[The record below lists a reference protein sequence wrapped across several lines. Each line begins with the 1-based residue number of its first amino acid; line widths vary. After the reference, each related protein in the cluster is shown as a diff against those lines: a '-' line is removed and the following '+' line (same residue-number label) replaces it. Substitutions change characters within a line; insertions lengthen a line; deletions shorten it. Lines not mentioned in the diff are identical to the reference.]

1 MHVAYATK
9 QKIMKGEFVELY
21 SLLDIHQVNE
31 QENKIVLNNGQ
42 LSFKPVNQNNIFDI
56 QTWLDA
62 FFIFLYEH
70 ILSSPSQPSTNYA
83 KIYSKCKNSC

>member
-62 FFIFLYEH
+62 FFIYMSLYLVAH
-70 ILSSPSQPSTNYA
+70 PDQAQKMLNIWQM
-83 KIYSKCKNSC
+83 